1 MIIDDCNEIKYRSKC
16 TVERTVVGHVF
27 RFGQPGQKR
36 SRDMRQRHVVQKK
49 KKIKDKIKNKTKQLQ
64 RGNPIRAS
72 SRGICKRSLPFSQPR
87 THTLTHTLSSL
98 QVHTRMQCLLFH
110 IEETFLY
117 PH

>member
-36 SRDMRQRHVVQKK
+36 SRDMRQRHFLKK
-49 KKIKDKIKNKTKQLQ
+49 KKNKKDKIKNNPKQLQ